1 MRGILRYRRT
11 RRGVD
16 LGGLVLTVVNIG
28 HRFPDRQQGT
38 QSPTSTHKRLFA
50 AHLRGRADQS
60 LGSATALCAGADMLI
75 FFLAASS
82 MSKTL

>member
-1 MRGILRYRRT
+1 MRGILSYRRT
-11 RRGVD
+11 RRAVD
-16 LGGLVLTVVNIG
+16 LAGLALPVVNIG
-28 HRFPDRQQGT
+28 TGSPTD
-38 QSPTSTHKRLFA
+38 SKELKDPTSTHKPLFA
-50 AHLRGRADQS
+50 THLRGQADQS